1 MERID
6 KARIKSERAFKY
18 AMLGPAVLWVIGF
31 TFFPIFSAVNY
42 SLANYVLGRGI
53 TGYVGLQNFVNV
65 LSDGGF
71 WYSLLITLIYVVVL
85 SPTIAIQ
92 GSASVLGVHARSS
105 GSPKDYVEPT
115 YANA

>member
-1 MERID
+1 
-6 KARIKSERAFKY
+6 
-18 AMLGPAVLWVIGF
+18 LTGPASIL
-31 TFFPIFSAVNY
+31 
-42 SLANYVLGRGI
+42 SLGI
-53 TGYVGLQNFVNV
+53 EHRRFDARPGAT
-65 LSDGGF
+65 
-71 WYSLLITLIYVVVL
+71 L